1 MIGHASVWCQVV
13 IVATYVYGGARLWWK
28 CLAINCQACSI
39 AMSALLPQYKIKN
52 NQYIFEFNMSKLSY

>member
-39 AMSALLPQYKIKN
+39 AMSALLPQYKIK
-52 NQYIFEFNMSKLSY
+52 K